1 MSGRCVHVSWR
12 LSCRLTRTPLH
23 RPTAT
28 RKHGTT
34 RSLKRLH
41 WHSWTSSGTILSRKD
56 DRTNRIAGY
65 PDSGYEMGEHEEQ
78 PVHLK
83 TLATTDRHYFIS
95 GQQIQVCSVPWL
107 IDCRKSPISTNYL
120 HYRNTMI
127 SGYLIRGEIHNIT
140 PHCGIMQ

>member
-1 MSGRCVHVSWR
+1 MSERSVSVSWR
-12 LSCRLTRTPLH
+12 LSCRPTRTPLH
-23 RPTAT
+23 QPTAT
-28 RKHGTT
+28 RNHGTA

-65 PDSGYEMGEHEEQ
+65 PDSGYEMGEQWRTTRSLEDM
-78 PVHLK
+78 
-83 TLATTDRHYFIS
+83 ATTDRQYFIS

-120 HYRNTMI
+120 HYRNTII